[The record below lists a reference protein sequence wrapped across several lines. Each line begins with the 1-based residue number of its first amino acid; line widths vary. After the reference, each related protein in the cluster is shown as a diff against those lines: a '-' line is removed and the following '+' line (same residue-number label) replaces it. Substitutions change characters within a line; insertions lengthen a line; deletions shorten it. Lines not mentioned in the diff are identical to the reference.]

1 MRLTLRTLLAYLDDQ
16 LSPSEAKEIGAKLQ
30 ETPPARALADRA
42 AEAIRRRRLG
52 VPGDA
57 TAGGDTK
64 AAAGPPALD
73 PNEVAAYLDN
83 ALPPERV
90 AAVEQVC
97 LADDAHLAEVA
108 AGHQILAQALSEPVA
123 VAPSLASRLV
133 ALAPAPDAA
142 EGTPP
147 PPKAAAPP
155 PRPAHRSSPNIRAVP
170 AASAGGN
177 FEEGLP
183 DYLKQSRRGWG
194 WLPWAAAAAL
204 AVGWLAVVLVDDD
217 LFGPTDGA
225 VVVADP
231 DAAGL
236 PPAAAEAAVGPE
248 GPAAPVPAADPNA
261 VAAAV
266 PAEEEPTAAD
276 AGEAARLAAT
286 VPVDPP
292 PPESAAAA
300 DADDPAMTDDAG
312 PAADPAD
319 AVVSAEGTAED
330 SAEPAAEAP
339 PAAAPPAAA
348 VTLEKGRGLF
358 AFDPA
363 RRGFY
368 AVAEGGPVPP
378 GVPLVVPEPLSAK
391 LSVEGAPVSVV
402 LLGGTRATLAPRRVD
417 GAAAALAVDAGRV
430 LLDRARPGEDGAAG
444 VEVAAGGAVW
454 TLTPAVGAKAA
465 VAVEPRRPRGAAADL
480 RGAAARAAV
489 AAVGGPVV
497 AVDRGPGS
505 DGQPVELAAG
515 STAALVTDAGV
526 LAAPGAATGEA
537 AGLFAGG
544 VPPWAAGAGETE
556 ADRLQ
561 VENFTAALLPDQP
574 LSVSLPPLVER
585 DEEILA
591 RQAAAAMALAGRSG
605 DLARTLNRTPHPSV
619 VTVAADGLR
628 SLLGRNAESDAA
640 VNTALEREFPPEA
653 RVLLGRLLDR
663 LTDAEARDPEV
674 SRQVVAALDRP
685 ELAVRTL
692 AIGELERLTGVTKN
706 YRPLDSAAS
715 RSGAVRR
722 WNRELEQTGAILDPD
737 GAPAEGD
744 GDADGPDPA
753 DAAGVNFDD
762 LIPDDL

>member
-83 ALPPERV
+83 ALPPDRV

-133 ALAPAPDAA
+133 ALAPAPDPSQEA
-142 EGTPP
+142 PP
-147 PPKAAAPP
+147 APKIAAPP
-155 PRPAHRSSPNIRAVP
+155 PRSVPGVKAVP
-170 AASAGGN
+170 AAAAGGN

-204 AVGWLAVVLVDDD
+204 AAGWLAVVLVDDD
-217 LFGPTDGA
+217 LFGPADGA
-225 VVVADP
+225 VAVVDP

-236 PPAAAEAAVGPE
+236 APAAAEAAVDPGR
-248 GPAAPVPAADPNA
+248 PAAPVPAADPDEI
-261 VAAAV
+261 AAAD
-266 PAEEEPTAAD
+266 PAAAGPAAAD

-286 VPVDPP
+286 LPVDPP

-300 DADDPAMTDDAG
+300 ETDEPAMTDAAA

-319 AVVSAEGTAED
+319 AVVSAEGTAEGP
-330 SAEPAAEAP
+330 AEAAADAP

-348 VTLEKGRGLF
+348 VTLAKGAGLF

-378 GVPLVVPEPLSAK
+378 GVPLVVPEPLSAA
-391 LSVEGAPVSVV
+391 LSVAGAPVSVV

-430 LLDRARPGEDGAAG
+430 LLNRTGPGEDGAAG

-454 TLTPAVGAKAA
+454 TLTAADGATAA

-480 RGAAARAAV
+480 RGGAARAAV

-505 DGQPVELAAG
+505 DREPVELAAG
-515 STAALVTDAGV
+515 TTAALVTDAGV
-526 LAAPGAATGEA
+526 LAAPGAATGDA
-537 AGLFAGG
+537 AGLFADG
-544 VPPWAAGAGETE
+544 VPPWATAAEETR

-722 WNRELEQTGAILDPD
+722 WNRELEQTGAILDPE
-737 GAPAEGD
+737 GGPAAEGD
-744 GDADGPDPA
+744 GDDGPDPA
-753 DAAGVNFDD
+753 DAAGVDFDE

>member
-57 TAGGDTK
+57 TAGGDTR

-83 ALPPERV
+83 ALPPDRV

-133 ALAPAPDAA
+133 ALAPAPDPSQ
-142 EGTPP
+142 GDPP
-147 PPKAAAPP
+147 APEAAAPP
-155 PRPAHRSSPNIRAVP
+155 PRPAHRSAPSVKAVP
-170 AASAGGN
+170 AAAAGGN

-204 AVGWLAVVLVDDD
+204 AAGWLAVVLVDDD
-217 LFGPTDGA
+217 LFGPADGA
-225 VVVADP
+225 VAVVDP
-231 DAAGL
+231 NAAGL
-236 PPAAAEAAVGPE
+236 PPAAAEAAAGPGE
-248 GPAAPVPAADPNA
+248 PAAPVPAADPNEF
-261 VAAAV
+261 AAA
-266 PAEEEPTAAD
+266 EPAD
-276 AGEAARLAAT
+276 AGPADADAEEAARSAAT
-286 VPVDPP
+286 LPFDPP

-300 DADDPAMTDDAG
+300 ETDEPAMTDAAG

-319 AVVSAEGTAED
+319 AVVSAEGTADE
-330 SAEPAAEAP
+330 STEPAAAP

-348 VTLEKGRGLF
+348 VTLTEGAGLF

-368 AVAEGGPVPP
+368 AVAEGGSVPP
-378 GVPLVVPEPLSAK
+378 GVPLVVPEPLSAA
-391 LSVEGAPVSVV
+391 LSVAGAPVSVV

-430 LLDRARPGEDGAAG
+430 LLSRAQPGDDGAAG

-454 TLTPAVGAKAA
+454 TLTPAVGAAAA
-465 VAVEPRRPRGAAADL
+465 VAVEPRLPRGAAADL
-480 RGAAARAAV
+480 RGASARAAV
-489 AAVGGPVV
+489 AAVGGSVV

-505 DGQPVELAAG
+505 DREPVELAAG
-515 STAALVTDAGV
+515 TTAALVTNAGV
-526 LAAPGAATGEA
+526 LAAPGAATGDA
-537 AGLFAGG
+537 AGLFADG
-544 VPPWAAGAGETE
+544 VPPWATAAEETP

-585 DEEILA
+585 EEEILA

-628 SLLGRNAESDAA
+628 SLLGRNAESDVA

-706 YRPLDSAAS
+706 YRPLDSASS

-722 WNRELEQTGAILDPD
+722 WNRELEQTGAILDPN
-737 GAPAEGD
+737 GAPAEGGG

-753 DAAGVNFDD
+753 DAAGVNFDE